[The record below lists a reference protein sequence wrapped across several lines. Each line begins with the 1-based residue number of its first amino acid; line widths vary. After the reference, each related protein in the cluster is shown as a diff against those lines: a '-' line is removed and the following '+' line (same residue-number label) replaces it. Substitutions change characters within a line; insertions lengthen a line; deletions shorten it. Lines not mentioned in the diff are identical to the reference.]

1 MEKSETKKNSN
12 CLSCTVYFCCAAITQ
27 FLLLIGLKILTSFL
41 SKTIQLI
48 EKNWLKNF
56 SHENNFSQTIE
67 QTIVFMFQKLH
78 MNLTEKIMKFRSLF
92 FNKLEIWQK
101 IFTQIHKNYPA
112 YNFKLQTIL
121 FQDLIKTH

>member
-1 MEKSETKKNSN
+1 
-12 CLSCTVYFCCAAITQ
+12 
-27 FLLLIGLKILTSFL
+27 
-41 SKTIQLI
+41 
-48 EKNWLKNF
+48 
-56 SHENNFSQTIE
+56 
-67 QTIVFMFQKLH
+67 

-121 FQDLIKTH
+121 FQDLIKTHWN